1 MSASNLAEQSP
12 KRERRAHPRRA
23 VNHRGLIAFEDG
35 SEQVACRLV
44 NLSEGG
50 ALVQVN
56 ESQKLPQVVSLFY
69 DRLDQQ
75 MPEVAAAWCMVV
87 RREPNRAALRFLHV
101 VG

>member
-1 MSASNLAEQSP
+1 MSAFAPVQQSP
-12 KRERRAHPRRA
+12 KHERRAHPRHA
-23 VNHRGLIAFEDG
+23 VSHRGLIAFEDG

-56 ESQKLPQVVSLFY
+56 DSKALPRLVSLFY
-69 DRLDQQ
+69 DRLDEHL
-75 MPEVAAAWCMVV
+75 PEVATAWCMVV

-101 VG
+101 VA